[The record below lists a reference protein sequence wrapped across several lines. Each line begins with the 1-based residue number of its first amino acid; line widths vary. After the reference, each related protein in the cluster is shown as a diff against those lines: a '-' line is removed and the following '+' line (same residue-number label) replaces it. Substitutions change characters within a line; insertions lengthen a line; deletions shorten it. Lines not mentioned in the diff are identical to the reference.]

1 MKVILLADV
10 KGTGKKGDVVNV
22 ADGYARNCLLKKNL
36 AREATA
42 GALSELDNAK
52 KSMQHK
58 IDEDRKA
65 AKINAE
71 KLNGKNI
78 KIASKVGQNG
88 KLFGSIT
95 SKEIAQEIKK
105 NFAIEIDKRKIEL
118 PIEIKTC
125 GSYECEVKLYGDIT
139 AKIFVQVTEA

>member
-1 MKVILLADV
+1 MKVILLENVRGA
-10 KGTGKKGDVVNV
+10 GKKGEVVSV

-36 AREATA
+36 AKEATA

-58 IDEDRKA
+58 IEEERKA

-78 KIASKVGQNG
+78 KIVSKVGQNG

-95 SKEIAQEIKK
+95 AKEIAQEIKK
-105 NFAIEIDKRKIEL
+105 KFAVDVDKRKIEL
-118 PIEIKTC
+118 PMEIKSC
-125 GSYECEVKLYGDIT
+125 GSYECEVKLYGDIV
-139 AKIFVQVTEA
+139 AKVFVQVTEI